1 MQSTVGIQYFRNFAD
16 CFYYFLPNNQFL
28 SMSADTKKRV
38 LIIAN
43 ELSPYTEF
51 TDFAQI
57 LNNLAIKTFDSGL
70 EIRVIMPRF
79 GVINERRHRLHEVVR
94 LSGINII
101 VDKDDYPLIIK
112 VASLPNARLQVYFM
126 DNEDYFKRKS
136 VFRDDQD
143 NFFDDNGERMIF
155 FCKSA
160 LETVKKFGWP
170 PHVIHCH
177 GWMTSLVPLYLKT
190 TYKKEPVFGYSKVI
204 YTAQADQFKEKLNPN
219 FMKKAIIST
228 DIKDKDMEPFKDCDN
243 VALTIGAGK
252 SADVI
257 VYGSEAVDKRVT
269 DELKP
274 TKYKKV
280 LQYEESWK
288 EDVTPLLDLYKS
300 LTES

>member
-1 MQSTVGIQYFRNFAD
+1 
-16 CFYYFLPNNQFL
+16 
-28 SMSADTKKRV
+28 MSADTKKRV

-57 LNNLAIKTFDSGL
+57 LNKLAIKTFDSGL

-94 LSGINII
+94 LSGINVII
-101 VDKDDYPLIIK
+101 DKDDYPLIIK

-126 DNEDYFKRKS
+126 DNEDYFKRKA

-143 NFFDDNGERMIF
+143 NFFEDNGERMIF

-190 TYKKEPVFGYSKVI
+190 AYKKEPVFSYSKVI
-204 YTAQADQFKEKLNPN
+204 YTAQNNQFKEKLNSN
-219 FMKKAIIST
+219 FAKKAIISA
-228 DIKDKDMEPFKDCDN
+228 DIKDKDMEPFKDGSN
-243 VALTIGAGK
+243 TGLTIGAGK
-252 SADVI
+252 SADV
-257 VYGSEAVDKRVT
+257 VVFGSEKVDKKVV

-274 TKYKKV
+274 SRYKKV
-280 LQYEESWK
+280 VKYEPSWM

>member
-1 MQSTVGIQYFRNFAD
+1 
-16 CFYYFLPNNQFL
+16 
-28 SMSADTKKRV
+28 MSGDTKKRV

-57 LNNLAIKTFDSGL
+57 LNKLAIKTFDSGI
-70 EIRVIMPRF
+70 EVRVIMPRF

-94 LSGINII
+94 LSGINVII
-101 VDKDDYPLIIK
+101 DKDDYPLIIK

-126 DNEDYFKRKS
+126 DNEDYFKRKA

-143 NFFDDNGERMIF
+143 NFFDDNAERMIF

-190 TYKKEPVFGYSKVI
+190 TYKKEPVFGYSKIV
-204 YTAQADQFKEKLNPN
+204 YTAQPSQFKEKLNPN
-219 FMKKAIIST
+219 FLKKALISNE
-228 DIKDKDMEPFKDCDN
+228 IKEKDLEPFKEGTN
-243 VALTIGAGK
+243 NALTIGAGK
-252 SADVI
+252 SADVVIFGSDKMDKKI
-257 VYGSEAVDKRVT
+257 V

-274 TKYKKV
+274 GRYKKV
-280 LQYEESWK
+280 LKYEAGWK
-288 EDVTPLLDLYKS
+288 EDVTPLLELYKS

>member
-1 MQSTVGIQYFRNFAD
+1 
-16 CFYYFLPNNQFL
+16 
-28 SMSADTKKRV
+28 MSADTKKRV

-51 TDFAQI
+51 TDFAHI
-57 LNNLAIKTFDSGL
+57 LNKLAIKTFDSGL

-94 LSGINII
+94 LSGINVII
-101 VDKDDYPLIIK
+101 DKDDYPLQIK

-126 DNEDYFKRKS
+126 DNEDYFKRKA

-143 NFFDDNGERMIF
+143 TFFDDNAERMIF

-177 GWMTSLVPLYLKT
+177 GWMTSLAPLYLKT
-190 TYKKEPVFGYSKVI
+190 AYKKEPVFGYSKVI
-204 YTAQADQFKEKLNPN
+204 YTAQADQFNETLHPNFAKKAMISNEIKEKDFDL
-219 FMKKAIIST
+219 FKAGT
-228 DIKDKDMEPFKDCDN
+228 N
-243 VALTIGAGK
+243 TALTKGGAK
-252 SADVI
+252 YADV
-257 VYGSEAVDKRVT
+257 VVVGSEDISDDIAG
-269 DELKP
+269 ELKP
-274 TKYKKV
+274 SKTRKVIKYD
-280 LQYEESWK
+280 EAWK
-288 EDVTPLLDLYKS
+288 EDVSSLLDIYKS

>member
-1 MQSTVGIQYFRNFAD
+1 
-16 CFYYFLPNNQFL
+16 
-28 SMSADTKKRV
+28 MSADTKKRV

-51 TDFAQI
+51 TDFAHI
-57 LNNLAIKTFDSGL
+57 LNKLAIKTFDSGL

-79 GVINERRHRLHEVVR
+79 GLINERRHRLHEVVR
-94 LSGINII
+94 LSGINVII
-101 VDKDDYPLIIK
+101 DKDDYPLMIK

-126 DNEDYFKRKS
+126 DNEDYFKRKA

-170 PHVIHCH
+170 PHIIHCH
-177 GWMTSLVPLYLKT
+177 GWMTSLAPLYLKT

-204 YTAQADQFKEKLNPN
+204 YTAQADQFTETLNPN
-219 FMKKAIIST
+219 FVKKGIISA
-228 DIKDKDMEPFKDCDN
+228 DIKEKDFDPYKEGTN
-243 VALTIGAGK
+243 TALTIGAGK
-252 SADVI
+252 YADV
-257 VYGSEAVDKRVT
+257 VVFGSEEISDNIKE
-269 DELKP
+269 ELKP
-274 TKYKKV
+274 SRTRRVVPYDATW
-280 LQYEESWK
+280 LD
-288 EDVTPLLDLYKS
+288 DVTPLLDLYKS

>member
-1 MQSTVGIQYFRNFAD
+1 
-16 CFYYFLPNNQFL
+16 
-28 SMSADTKKRV
+28 MSADTKKRV

-51 TDFAQI
+51 TDFAHI
-57 LNNLAIKTFDSGL
+57 LNKLAIKTFDSGL

-94 LSGINII
+94 LSGINVII
-101 VDKDDYPLIIK
+101 DKDDYPLMIK

-126 DNEDYFKRKS
+126 DNEDYFKRKA

-143 NFFDDNGERMIF
+143 NFFEDNAERMIF

-177 GWMTSLVPLYLKT
+177 GWMTSLVPLFLKT
-190 TYKKEPVFGYSKVI
+190 SYKKEPVFSYSKVI
-204 YTAQADQFKEKLNPN
+204 YTAQADQFKEKLHAN
-219 FMKKAIIST
+219 FIKKALISNE
-228 DIKDKDMEPFKDCDN
+228 IKDKDLESYKEGSN
-243 VALTIGAGK
+243 TALTIGAGK
-252 SADVI
+252 YADV
-257 VYGSEAVDKRVT
+257 VVMGSDDVSKSVT

-274 TKYKKV
+274 SRYKKIFK
-280 LQYEESWK
+280 YDEGWK
-288 EDVTPLLDLYKS
+288 EDVTPLLELYKS

>member
-1 MQSTVGIQYFRNFAD
+1 
-16 CFYYFLPNNQFL
+16 
-28 SMSADTKKRV
+28 MSADTKKRV

-243 VALTIGAGK
+243 MALTIGAGK

-257 VYGSEAVDKRVT
+257 VYGSELVDKKVT

>member
-1 MQSTVGIQYFRNFAD
+1 
-16 CFYYFLPNNQFL
+16 
-28 SMSADTKKRV
+28 MSVDSKKRV

-43 ELSPYTEF
+43 ELSPYLEI

-57 LNNLAIKTFDSGL
+57 LNKLAVSTFDAGM

-101 VDKDDYPLIIK
+101 IDKDDYPLIIK

-126 DNEDYFKRKS
+126 DNDDYFKRKHT
-136 VFRDDQD
+136 FRDDNEQFYPD
-143 NFFDDNGERMIF
+143 NAERMIF

-190 TYKKEPVFGYSKVI
+190 AYKKEPVFSYAKTI
-204 YTAQADQFKEKLNPN
+204 YTAQDDQFAEVLGDN
-219 FMKKAIIST
+219 FVKKAIISS
-228 DIKDKDMEPFKDCDN
+228 DIKEKDFEFFKGGTN
-243 VALTIGAGK
+243 ESLTLGGAK
-252 SADVI
+252 SADV
-257 VYGSEAVDKRVT
+257 VLYGSDAVEQKLAAEIKSSR
-269 DELKP
+269 
-274 TKYKKV
+274 YKKV
-280 LQYEESWK
+280 VKYDESWA